1 MSKIN
6 EKKTK
11 EKTFYLNMVQR
22 ELISQEKKEMTILKT
37 IFKWLANFKVVLHQN
52 MFPICNF

>member
-37 IFKWLANFKVVLHQN
+37 IFK
-52 MFPICNF
+52 